1 MKAHYAAL
9 LSAKYR
15 EINLKEM
22 GTIDRILWK
31 HIYPR
36 IIQAAQDGL
45 NEYAFPTVIAERLAE
60 KLVKD
65 GYTLIRP
72 ENDHRLIIRWEMNA
86 KP

>member
-9 LSAKYR
+9 LAAKYR
-15 EINLKEM
+15 EINLNEL

-36 IIQAAQDGL
+36 IIQATQDGL
-45 NEYAFPTVIAERLAE
+45 NEYAFSTVIAERLVE

-65 GYTLIRP
+65 GYTLIRS
-72 ENDHRLIIRWEMNA
+72 EKDHKLIVRWDV